1 EVEGGGGSKRRGGE
15 DLAPVV
21 FGLEKMEGFGFRC
34 LVEELL
40 MGEGKEGRKGV
51 WRCRSPV
58 DSGAGV
64 GDGRDSSEKTK
75 KKRRR

>member
-15 DLAPVV
+15 DLAAVV

-40 MGEGKEGRKGV
+40 MVGSV
-51 WRCRSPV
+51 WLC
-58 DSGAGV
+58 GAGV
-64 GDGRDSSEKTK
+64 CDGRDSSEKTK